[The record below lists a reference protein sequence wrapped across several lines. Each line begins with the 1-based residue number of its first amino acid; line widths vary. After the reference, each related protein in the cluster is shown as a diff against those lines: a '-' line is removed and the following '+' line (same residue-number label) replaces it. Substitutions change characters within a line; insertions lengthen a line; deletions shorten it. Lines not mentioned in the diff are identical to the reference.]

1 MLLVFRSSWSVTPLW
16 RDAVG
21 LADAVVSGA
30 GRLGALE
37 VGAGDE
43 RVARGRLVVPSCR
56 GRGARGVRAP
66 PLVQQVVH
74 EERRG
79 AGEEGPVLG
88 TLGGEQLPRVVM

>member
-43 RVARGRLVVPSCR
+43 RVARRRLVVPSCR

-74 EERRG
+74 EERRR